1 MDDEAKQQ
9 RIKAKVN
16 DLKRELFAGSVVLEV
31 LEQGAEYPDELTADE
46 LRGIMIK
53 LWRMWHGWSQPELAK
68 RSGVRV
74 ETISRLEH
82 GQRQAQHSTIG
93 ALARALKVDPINL
106 DPGSVFGIWRR
117 YLDEQN
123 ERERALQR
131 LQEAERGKVK
141 A

>member
-1 MDDEAKQQ
+1 MEDQDKQE
-9 RIKAKVN
+9 RIRAQVKE
-16 DLKRELFAGSVVLEV
+16 LKRDLIGKSLILEV

-93 ALARALKVDPINL
+93 ALARAMKVVPMAL
-106 DPGSVFGIWRR
+106 DPGAVFGIWRD
-117 YLDEQN
+117 YVEGEK
-123 ERERALQR
+123 ERE
-131 LQEAERGKVK
+131 
-141 A
+141 